1 MNIRALANSA
11 TQTINPNVAVTALK
25 SVGSVTAADGTRVPA
40 WQASMVIVQIQG
52 ISSKELQFLA
62 GQGIA
67 GTLRQVFAPGY
78 WAAAQKAGGTGGD
91 MFRFPTHPGGDLRDW
106 KIVQVK
112 GMYEGWTQAIVQMQ
126 TALAALPVE
135 ETGGE

>member
-11 TQTINPNVAVTALK
+11 TQLINPNVAATALK
-25 SVGSVTAADGTRVPA
+25 STGSVTAADGSRAPT
-40 WQASMVIVQIQG
+40 WQTSPVTIQAQG
-52 ISSKELQFLA
+52 IPSKELQFLA

-67 GTLRQVFAPGY
+67 GVLRQVIAPGY
-78 WAAAQKAGGTGGD
+78 WAAPQKAGGTGGD
-91 MFRFPTHPGGDLRDW
+91 MFRFPEHPGGALRDW

-126 TALAALPVE
+126 TALATLPVE
-135 ETGGE
+135 ETEGE